1 MFCLEDERE
10 TSIDCFPHAHQL
22 GTEPASLGM
31 CPDQESNPQP
41 FGIQDNAPTNWTNW
55 PGQAGFYG
63 VIKNKSQFEFKANFW
78 RYKEQNHADISCP
91 KLQYKC
97 SQILLF

>member
-10 TSIDCFPHAHQL
+10 TSIDCFPHAHRL

-55 PGQAGFYG
+55 PGLIPFIFLDIASENYFQ
-63 VIKNKSQFEFKANFW
+63 VISFKI
-78 RYKEQNHADISCP
+78 ESSHS
-91 KLQYKC
+91 L
-97 SQILLF
+97 